1 MHVTMQSHISSMKCS
16 YRKWIKYP
24 IRRQTMNFFFQTLWW
39 CWDQD
44 YPALCTEDTSK
55 LHNAGLCCP
64 AGLCL
69 SDSAL
74 LHMLE
79 RDGRHG
85 IQKKKN
91 PNKSQKN
98 PPTNY
103 LIPLHRLSRPWIS
116 IHSSKFFKLF
126 TTTVTGRMC
135 WSF

>member
-1 MHVTMQSHISSMKCS
+1 MRVTMQSHISSTKCS

-24 IRRQTMNFFFQTLWW
+24 IWRQTMNFFFQTLWW

-44 YPALCTEDTSK
+44 YPALCIEDTSK

-69 SDSAL
+69 SDSVL

-79 RDGRHG
+79 RDGG
-85 IQKKKN
+85 MGYKKN
-91 PNKSQKN
+91 PKQIPKN
-98 PPTNY
+98 PPQTILY
-103 LIPLHRLSRPWIS
+103 LCTDCRGLELEFTIVSM
-116 IHSSKFFKLF
+116 FFKLF

>member
-24 IRRQTMNFFFQTLWW
+24 MWRQTTNFFLQILWW

-44 YPALCTEDTSK
+44 YPVLCTEDISR
-55 LHNAGLCCP
+55 LHNVGLCCL

-69 SDSAL
+69 PDLVL

-85 IQKKKN
+85 IKKKKKKK
-91 PNKSQKN
+91 KSIL
-98 PPTNY
+98 Y
-103 LIPLHRLSRPWIS
+103 LCRDYPGLEFEFTAVSM
-116 IHSSKFFKLF
+116 FFKLF